1 MGTLERAA
9 EAAAAARKISR
20 RLSLREHKMPETTV
34 PVSLRDA
41 FLEDPFFRTGWDEMN
56 SECKEMRSFTSK
68 EGDNS
73 LSMDRGWPWLP
84 KQWML
89 PQLLKDS
96 DFHLPEMKDSLMM
109 GLQEEKDKMEVTLDT
124 SGYKPDELKVEI
136 KDGELCVEGKHEERS
151 QTGEVMVSRHF
162 SRRFGMPQNVKKEGI
177 VSNLSQDGVMVI
189 TMPKEQRIEEVE
201 RGNTPIQV
209 DHVRSSSERKT
220 TTEEAS
226 AKLKREEI
234 SNQGRVDNFEGAG
247 EMQRRRRSLSKAGR
261 SRDTSRARETTNTN
275 TVDTAKENKE
285 SKTNT
290 RGSSR
295 GREMVVE
302 RREERRERGRSRAR
316 DLQVPMTLRQP
327 FLEDDFF
334 KGTLARLENTRE
346 DFFKQARE
354 SFEESMKQMESR
366 MSNSLSLN
374 NQGMND
380 SFFPKDWIMNPPSS
394 LNKNFGSMLDKK
406 RDCSTI
412 KHNEDDNKVEVHLDT
427 SGYKPDEL
435 KVQVEGGIVRVE
447 GKHEEKSEAG
457 AVMVSRQFVKE
468 YALPESSKPEGV
480 ESSLS
485 KDGVLVITMPKPRK
499 AINQD
504 KSRSVPIAIK

>member
-1 MGTLERAA
+1 MGRVERAVK
-9 EAAAAARKISR
+9 AAAARKISR
-20 RLSLREHKMPETTV
+20 RQLRENKMPETTV

-56 SECKEMRSFTSK
+56 SECREMRSFA
-68 EGDNS
+68 EGNNT
-73 LSMDRGWPWLP
+73 LATMDRSWPLLP

-89 PQLLKDS
+89 PQLFQ
-96 DFHLPEMKDSLMM
+96 DFHLPEMKDSLML

-136 KDGELCVEGKHEERS
+136 KGGELCVEGKHEERS
-151 QTGEVMVSRHF
+151 QSGEVMVSRQF
-162 SRRFGMPQNVKKEGI
+162 SRRFGLPQNVKKEDI

-201 RGNTPIQV
+201 RGSTPIQV
-209 DHVRSSSERKT
+209 DHVRSSAERKT
-220 TTEEAS
+220 EEVS
-226 AKLKREEI
+226 SREKKSQDIRNE
-234 SNQGRVDNFEGAG
+234 GRVDNFEGPG

-261 SRDTSRARETTNTN
+261 SRDTSRARETITSAIN
-275 TVDTAKENKE
+275 AKENKE
-285 SKTNT
+285 SKASGT
-290 RGSSR
+290 RSSSR
-295 GREMVVE
+295 GREMMVE
-302 RREERRERGRSRAR
+302 RKEERRERGRSRAR

-327 FLEDDFF
+327 FLDDPFF
-334 KGTLARLENTRE
+334 KGTLKSLESTRD
-346 DFFKQARE
+346 DFFKQARQ
-354 SFEESMKQMESR
+354 SFEESLKHMESR
-366 MSNSLSLN
+366 MSNALTLN
-374 NQGMND
+374 THGSND
-380 SFFPKDWIMNPPSS
+380 SLFPKDWMMKPPAP
-394 LNKNFGSMLDKK
+394 LTDNFGSMLDRKQ
-406 RDCSTI
+406 DCSTI

-435 KVQVEGGIVRVE
+435 KVQVEGSTVRVE
-447 GKHEEKSEAG
+447 GKHEERSQAG

-468 YALPESSKPEGV
+468 YALPEGSKTEGV

-499 AINQD
+499 AINTE

>member
-1 MGTLERAA
+1 MGRLERSA
-9 EAAAAARKISR
+9 EAPRKISR
-20 RLSLREHKMPETTV
+20 KQEHKMPETTV

-220 TTEEAS
+220 STEEAS
-226 AKLKREEI
+226 AKQKREDI
-234 SNQGRVDNFEGAG
+234 LNQGRVDNFDGPG

-261 SRDTSRARETTNTN
+261 SRDTSRAREPSTTAIN
-275 TVDTAKENKE
+275 AKENKE
-285 SKTNT
+285 SKTSGT
-290 RGSSR
+290 RSSSR

-302 RREERRERGRSRAR
+302 RKEERRERGRSRAR

-327 FLEDDFF
+327 FLDDPFF
-334 KGTLARLENTRE
+334 KGTLKSLESTRD
-346 DFFKQARE
+346 DFFKRARQ
-354 SFEESMKQMESR
+354 SFEESLKHMESR
-366 MSNSLSLN
+366 MSNALTLNTHGSDDSL
-374 NQGMND
+374 
-380 SFFPKDWIMNPPSS
+380 FPKD
-394 LNKNFGSMLDKK
+394 
-406 RDCSTI
+406 
-412 KHNEDDNKVEVHLDT
+412 
-427 SGYKPDEL
+427 
-435 KVQVEGGIVRVE
+435 
-447 GKHEEKSEAG
+447 
-457 AVMVSRQFVKE
+457 
-468 YALPESSKPEGV
+468 
-480 ESSLS
+480 
-485 KDGVLVITMPKPRK
+485 
-499 AINQD
+499 
-504 KSRSVPIAIK
+504 

>member
-1 MGTLERAA
+1 MGRVERALK
-9 EAAAAARKISR
+9 AAAVRKVSR
-20 RLSLREHKMPETTV
+20 RQLRENKMPETTV

-56 SECKEMRSFTSK
+56 SECREMRSFA
-68 EGDNS
+68 EGNNT
-73 LSMDRGWPWLP
+73 LATMDRSWPLLP

-89 PQLLKDS
+89 PQLFQ
-96 DFHLPEMKDSLMM
+96 DFHLPEMKDSLML

-136 KDGELCVEGKHEERS
+136 KGGELCVEGKHEERS
-151 QTGEVMVSRHF
+151 QSGEVMVSRQF
-162 SRRFGMPQNVKKEGI
+162 SRRFGMPQNVKKEDI

-201 RGNTPIQV
+201 RGSTPIQV
-209 DHVRSSSERKT
+209 DHVRSSAERKT
-220 TTEEAS
+220 EEVS
-226 AKLKREEI
+226 SREKKSQDITNE
-234 SNQGRVDNFEGAG
+234 GRVDNFEGPG

-261 SRDTSRARETTNTN
+261 SRDTSRARETITSAIN
-275 TVDTAKENKE
+275 AKENKE
-285 SKTNT
+285 SKTSGT
-290 RGSSR
+290 RSSSR

-327 FLEDDFF
+327 FLDDPFF

-374 NQGMND
+374 TQDMND

-394 LNKNFGSMLDKK
+394 LNDNFGSMLDRK

-412 KHNEDDNKVEVHLDT
+412 KHNEDENKVE
-427 SGYKPDEL
+427 G
-435 KVQVEGGIVRVE
+435 R
-447 GKHEEKSEAG
+447 HEEKSEAG

-468 YALPESSKPEGV
+468 YALPESSKPDGV

-485 KDGVLVITMPKPRK
+485 KDGVLVITMPKPKK

>member
-1 MGTLERAA
+1 MGRVERAVK
-9 EAAAAARKISR
+9 AAAARKISR
-20 RLSLREHKMPETTV
+20 RQLRENKMPETTV

-56 SECKEMRSFTSK
+56 SECREMRSFASK
-68 EGDNS
+68 EGGNT
-73 LSMDRGWPWLP
+73 MANMERGWPWLP

-89 PQLLKDS
+89 PQLLQ
-96 DFHLPEMKDSLMM
+96 DFHLPEMKDSLML
-109 GLQEEKDKMEVTLDT
+109 GLQ
-124 SGYKPDELKVEI
+124 
-136 KDGELCVEGKHEERS
+136 EERS
-151 QTGEVMVSRHF
+151 QTGEVMVSRQF
-162 SRRFGMPQNVKKEGI
+162 SRRFGMPQNVRKEGI

-220 TTEEAS
+220 STEEAS
-226 AKLKREEI
+226 PKQKREDI
-234 SNQGRVDNFEGAG
+234 LNQGRVDNFDGPG

-261 SRDTSRARETTNTN
+261 SRDTSRARETSSTTA
-275 TVDTAKENKE
+275 DTAKENRE
-285 SKTNT
+285 SKTT
-290 RGSSR
+290 SARGSSR

-302 RREERRERGRSRAR
+302 RREERIERGRSRGR
-316 DLQVPMTLRQP
+316 DVQVPMTLRQP
-327 FLEDDFF
+327 FLDDPFF
-334 KGTLARLENTRE
+334 KGTLAKLENTRE

-354 SFEESMKQMESR
+354 SFEESIKQMESR
-366 MSNSLSLN
+366 MSNALTLN

-394 LNKNFGSMLDKK
+394 LNENIGSMLDRK

-412 KHNEDDNKVEVHLDT
+412 KHNEDENKVEVHLDT

-485 KDGVLVITMPKPRK
+485 KDGVLVITMPKPKK

-504 KSRSVPIAIK
+504 KGRSVPIAIK

>member
-1 MGTLERAA
+1 MG
-9 EAAAAARKISR
+9 
-20 RLSLREHKMPETTV
+20 
-34 PVSLRDA
+34 
-41 FLEDPFFRTGWDEMN
+41 
-56 SECKEMRSFTSK
+56 
-68 EGDNS
+68 
-73 LSMDRGWPWLP
+73 
-84 KQWML
+84 
-89 PQLLKDS
+89 
-96 DFHLPEMKDSLMM
+96 
-109 GLQEEKDKMEVTLDT
+109 KMEVTLDT

-136 KDGELCVEGKHEERS
+136 KGGELCVEGKHEERS
-151 QTGEVMVSRHF
+151 QNGEVMVSRQF
-162 SRRFGMPQNVKKEGI
+162 SRRFGLPQNVKKEDI

-201 RGNTPIQV
+201 RGSTPIQV
-209 DHVRSSSERKT
+209 DHVRSSAERKT
-220 TTEEAS
+220 EEVS
-226 AKLKREEI
+226 SREKSQDITNE
-234 SNQGRVDNFEGAG
+234 GRVDNFEGPG

-261 SRDTSRARETTNTN
+261 SRDTSRARETTT
-275 TVDTAKENKE
+275 TAVETGKDNKE
-285 SKTNT
+285 RKTST
-290 RGSSR
+290 SRGSSR

-302 RREERRERGRSRAR
+302 RREGRKERGMSRAR
-316 DLQVPMTLRQP
+316 ELQVPMTLRQP
-327 FLEDDFF
+327 FLDDPFF

-354 SFEESMKQMESR
+354 SFEESIKQMESR
-366 MSNSLSLN
+366 MSNSLTMN
-374 NQGMND
+374 NQDIND

-394 LNKNFGSMLDKK
+394 LNENFGSMLDRK

-435 KVQVEGGIVRVE
+435 KVQVEGNTVRVE

-468 YALPESSKPEGV
+468 YALPEGSKPEGV

-485 KDGVLVITMPKPRK
+485 KDGVLVITMPKPKK

>member
-9 EAAAAARKISR
+9 KAAAARKISR
-20 RLSLREHKMPETTV
+20 RLLLKEHKMPETTV

-56 SECKEMRSFTSK
+56 SECREMRSFASK
-68 EGDNS
+68 EGDN
-73 LSMDRGWPWLP
+73 
-84 KQWML
+84 
-89 PQLLKDS
+89 
-96 DFHLPEMKDSLMM
+96 
-109 GLQEEKDKMEVTLDT
+109 TLANMNR
-124 SGYKPDELKVEI
+124 EI
-136 KDGELCVEGKHEERS
+136 K
-151 QTGEVMVSRHF
+151 
-162 SRRFGMPQNVKKEGI
+162 
-177 VSNLSQDGVMVI
+177 
-189 TMPKEQRIEEVE
+189 
-201 RGNTPIQV
+201 
-209 DHVRSSSERKT
+209 
-220 TTEEAS
+220 
-226 AKLKREEI
+226 
-234 SNQGRVDNFEGAG
+234 
-247 EMQRRRRSLSKAGR
+247 
-261 SRDTSRARETTNTN
+261 TN
-275 TVDTAKENKE
+275 
-285 SKTNT
+285 S

-302 RREERRERGRSRAR
+302 RREERMERGRSRAR

-327 FLEDDFF
+327 FLDDPFF

-366 MSNSLSLN
+366 MSNSLTLDS
-374 NQGMND
+374 QGMND
-380 SFFPKDWIMNPPSS
+380 SFFPKDWMMIPPSS
-394 LNKNFGSMLDKK
+394 LNENFGSMLDRK

-412 KHNEDDNKVEVHLDT
+412 KHNEDENKVEVHLDT

-468 YALPESSKPEGV
+468 YALPESSKPNGV

-485 KDGVLVITMPKPRK
+485 KVGVLVITMPKPRK